1 MPSTYPPL
9 RLVSAVMA
17 TPAEQLAV
25 RKRRGYWIKRA
36 RERHGYTL
44 QLVASRLGYSDKSI
58 STISRWED
66 GERQVP
72 SDKIEPLSRLLSLP
86 PRFLVSPPETDDE
99 RLDQAV
105 RDAEALEREDWA
117 SGVAGGPGAEAG
129 PSDGPRRLTA

>member
-1 MPSTYPPL
+1 
-9 RLVSAVMA
+9 MA

-44 QLVASRLGYSDKSI
+44 QFVASRLGYSDKSI

-66 GERQVP
+66 GVRQVP

-86 PRFLVSPPETDDE
+86 AAFLVSPPATDDE
-99 RLDQAV
+99 RLDEAV

-117 SGVAGGPGAEAG
+117 SGQGADPAAAGGPTV
-129 PSDGPRRLTA
+129 GPRRLTA

>member
-1 MPSTYPPL
+1 
-9 RLVSAVMA
+9 MA

-25 RKRRGYWIKRA
+25 RKRRGYWIRRA

-44 QLVASRLGYSDKSI
+44 QFVASRLGYSDKSI
-58 STISRWED
+58 STVSRWED
-66 GERQVP
+66 GLRQVP

-86 PRFLVSPPETDDE
+86 AKFLVSPPETDDE

-117 SGVAGGPGAEAG
+117 AGADDGRADGAG
-129 PSDGPRRLTA
+129 PDGGPRRLTA